1 MPADPLGAH
10 SSSASLRP
18 ACGRLVSH
26 LGVRSLIPSSPA
38 ARQGSVR
45 LCSALVTQS
54 PDRSGPAY
62 SFPTLRLFQGHEMNN
77 SLRSGEHTLPHS
89 GPPCGCAPRFAVVL
103 VLGPVLI
110 RRVSSPP
117 LRILH
122 RPRTA
127 GPSALQPERSCPLAK
142 GLRSS
147 PYKRDGQERPSLD
160 LAADLGIG

>member
-26 LGVRSLIPSSPA
+26 SGVRSLIPSSPA

-45 LCSALVTQS
+45 LCSALVTPS
-54 PDRSGPAY
+54 PDRSGPAH
-62 SFPTLRLFQGHEMNN
+62 SFPTLRFCPGYEMYNR
-77 SLRSGEHTLPHS
+77 LRSGEHTLPHS

-117 LRILH
+117 LRILY

-147 PYKRDGQERPSLD
+147 PYKRDGQIRPSLD
-160 LAADLGIG
+160 LAADPGIG